1 MNKTCLIIG
10 GGMGGLFT
18 GAFLAKNSVKVTV
31 LEKNEIIGGGLQCF
45 QRKGKIFETGM
56 HVLGGFHP
64 GGNLRKICSYL
75 GILDKLKIQ
84 HIPDDCMDEIYYH
97 KTGEVFHIAS
107 GRKGFVDSLAAYF
120 PKERSNLKRYIDEL
134 YRITNEVSRFSLR
147 EETSFLQVHSENF
160 RMAADKLIASYI
172 DDPKLRDV
180 LAYLNPFY
188 SGIKGLTPAYVHAL
202 LSVLYINGASRFES
216 GSQQLAQALQDVIE
230 LNGGQVILGCNVT
243 QVDVKDRCVTHVLTA
258 DGNKYTAAF
267 FVSSL
272 HPTVLAGII
281 SPGTFRPGFV
291 NRLNSLPDTASAFS
305 VYIDLKEKA
314 FPYIDHT
321 CYYNEDFGQIWQQ
334 ENEPIETWPRAFM
347 YMTPPDADQT
357 QYASRLLVHCLMDFK
372 EVERWENTITGHR
385 GEDYEVWKKQRVE
398 AILAKLSLVHPEIN
412 EAVANIY
419 SASPLTI
426 RDFFGTRRGSIF
438 GYRKDCDNM
447 FEAILPVY
455 TKVKNLYLTGQNLIL
470 HGNCGVPLTAL
481 STAEAVLGRNLIN
494 EINDHDETDC

>member
-1 MNKTCLIIG
+1 
-10 GGMGGLFT
+10 
-18 GAFLAKNSVKVTV
+18 
-31 LEKNEIIGGGLQCF
+31 
-45 QRKGKIFETGM
+45 
-56 HVLGGFHP
+56 
-64 GGNLRKICSYL
+64 
-75 GILDKLKIQ
+75 
-84 HIPDDCMDEIYYH
+84 
-97 KTGEVFHIAS
+97 
-107 GRKGFVDSLAAYF
+107 
-120 PKERSNLKRYIDEL
+120 
-134 YRITNEVSRFSLR
+134 
-147 EETSFLQVHSENF
+147 
-160 RMAADKLIASYI
+160 MAADKLIASYI

-426 RDFFGTRRGSIF
+426 RDFYGTRRGSIF